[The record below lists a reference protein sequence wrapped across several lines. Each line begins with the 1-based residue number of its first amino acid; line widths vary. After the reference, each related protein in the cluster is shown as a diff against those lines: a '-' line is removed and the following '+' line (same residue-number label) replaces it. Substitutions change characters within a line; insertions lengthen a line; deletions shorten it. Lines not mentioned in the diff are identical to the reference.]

1 MPIVNTIQSEEKK
14 KVAYIRKKN
23 SFWLSNMK
31 SWFLCLLFIS
41 MTVLNHEVA
50 ARIPDL
56 SKIPRGQLL
65 GFHSNDQGVLPPP
78 SNPYSR
84 GCQPFNRCRQGSP
97 VAPPGP
103 EIEAKAH

>member
-1 MPIVNTIQSEEKK
+1 
-14 KVAYIRKKN
+14 
-23 SFWLSNMK
+23 
-31 SWFLCLLFIS
+31 
-41 MTVLNHEVA
+41 MTVLNHDVA

-78 SNPYSR
+78 TSPYSR
-84 GCQPFNRCRQGSP
+84 GCQPIFRCRHGSP

-103 EIEAKAH
+103 KIEAKAH

>member
-1 MPIVNTIQSEEKK
+1 
-14 KVAYIRKKN
+14 
-23 SFWLSNMK
+23 
-31 SWFLCLLFIS
+31 

-50 ARIPDL
+50 ARIPDI
-56 SKIPRGQLL
+56 SKIPSGQLL

-78 SNPYSR
+78 SSPYSR
-84 GCQPFNRCRQGSP
+84 GCLPIKRCRRGGP